1 METTINQIT
10 PDRKEATAISVMRCM
25 LLTYAEEQRIPFE
38 EAILSFSHSKTYED
52 LFDFDTEIWKEGP
65 ECLRCLYD
73 EELHGTVQALNA

>member
-38 EAILSFSHSKTYED
+38 EAILSFSQSKTYED

-65 ECLRCLYD
+65 EYLRCLYD